1 MQVMFVEMHPMSA
14 RVARHGKSEY
24 HMKKMKYEFK
34 MHHLQKP
41 VESPTD
47 TCFIRLRIQSCREK
61 RKEKKINFK
70 ESKKIKRFILS
81 LRRKHTLW
89 RMFVCK
95 ADCSI
100 EKKAWPTELDGLES
114 EGSGGEIAGCWEIT

>member
-81 LRRKHTLW
+81 
-89 RMFVCK
+89 
-95 ADCSI
+95 
-100 EKKAWPTELDGLES
+100 ES
-114 EGSGGEIAGCWEIT
+114 EPKTYPLKNVRLQSRLQHRKKGMANRT

>member
-61 RKEKKINFK
+61 KKRKENKFQRIQKDKKIY
-70 ESKKIKRFILS
+70 
-81 LRRKHTLW
+81 T
-89 RMFVCK
+89 
-95 ADCSI
+95 
-100 EKKAWPTELDGLES
+100 ES
-114 EGSGGEIAGCWEIT
+114 ETKTYPLKNVRLQSRLQHRKKGMANRT